1 MYGNEFVLLIKSK
14 GFNQKRLSEATGIS
28 QGMMSHKIRGRDK
41 WFWDEAV
48 KVCET
53 LDITLDDFN
62 RYFPVGGKVKPSK
75 PAPKTKNECIC
86 DALEASC
93 KALEALKTVLTA

>member
-1 MYGNEFVLLIKSK
+1 MCGTEFVSLIKSK

-62 RYFPVGGKVKPSK
+62 RCFPVGGNVKPSS

-86 DALEASC
+86 DALESL
-93 KALEALKTVLTA
+93 KLALTTN